1 MTRVTGTT
9 PEGERPVERLLRE
22 ALTARAQEVTVVT
35 LRPAD
40 PPGPHLRRLS
50 LRTPW
55 VRRSA
60 WTLAGLSGLA
70 AAALAGFLVLG
81 GPDPVRPRPVQPA
94 SPPEFTSPAPSGSPR
109 PSAPPSA
116 SVSPP
121 PSPAPSR
128 TPTSGPPPGAS
139 PSRAPRTPP
148 PTVPAGGQPSA
159 GAGSGVVSATPSPPH
174 PAGAPT
180 PHPSGAGN

>member
-1 MTRVTGTT
+1 MTCVTGTT

-22 ALTARAQEVTVVT
+22 ALTARAQEITVVT

-70 AAALAGFLVLG
+70 AAALAGFLLL
-81 GPDPVRPRPVQPA
+81 GPDPAAPRPVPPA
-94 SPPEFTSPAPSGSPR
+94 SPPEFTSPTPSGSPR

-121 PSPAPSR
+121 PTTPTPSR
-128 TPTSGPPPGAS
+128 PPSAGPAAGAT
-139 PSRAPRTPP
+139 PSRAPRTAP
-148 PTVPAGGQPSA
+148 PTAPAGGEPGTGSGTVSAYPSA
-159 GAGSGVVSATPSPPH
+159 PRTVGSTPSP
-174 PAGAPT
+174 T
-180 PHPSGAGN
+180 PPGN

>member
-22 ALTARAQEVTVVT
+22 ALTARAQEVTIVT

-70 AAALAGFLVLG
+70 AALAGFLLL
-81 GPDPVRPRPVQPA
+81 GPDPAAPRPVPPA
-94 SPPEFTSPAPSGSPR
+94 SPPEFTSPTPSGSPR
-109 PSAPPSA
+109 PSEPPSA

-128 TPTSGPPPGAS
+128 PPSTGPAAGAT
-139 PSRAPRTPP
+139 PSRAPRTAP
-148 PTVPAGGQPSA
+148 PTAPAGGEPGTGAGMFSASPSA
-159 GAGSGVVSATPSPPH
+159 LRTAGSTPSP
-174 PAGAPT
+174 T
-180 PHPSGAGN
+180 PPGN

>member
-81 GPDPVRPRPVQPA
+81 PDPAGPRPVPPA
-94 SPPEFTSPAPSGSPR
+94 SPPEFTSPTPSGSPQ

-121 PSPAPSR
+121 PTSAPSR
-128 TPTSGPPPGAS
+128 TPSAGPASGAT
-139 PSRAPRTPP
+139 PSRAPRTAP
-148 PTVPAGGQPSA
+148 PTTPAGGEPGTGSGMVSASPSTLRT
-159 GAGSGVVSATPSPPH
+159 AGSAPSP
-174 PAGAPT
+174 T
-180 PHPSGAGN
+180 PPGN

>member
-60 WTLAGLSGLA
+60 WILAGLSGLA

-81 GPDPVRPRPVQPA
+81 EPDPVRPRPVPPA
-94 SPPEFTSPAPSGSPR
+94 SPPEFSSPAPSGSPQ

-128 TPTSGPPPGAS
+128 TPTTAAPSGAT

-148 PTVPAGGQPSA
+148 PTVPAGGQPST
-159 GAGSGVVSATPSPPH
+159 GSGAASAIPSAPH
-174 PAGAPT
+174 PASAPT
-180 PHPSGAGN
+180 SYPSAPGN